1 LHPPRETPKG
11 IRKGF
16 VALKFV
22 SFCIN
27 LSARMLTSDYRK
39 GEIPRPAQSGVEDL
53 DDDLDSKIDS
63 AIKQVWEYYDK
74 KGEGKGRENSG
85 R

>member
-1 LHPPRETPKG
+1 
-11 IRKGF
+11 
-16 VALKFV
+16 
-22 SFCIN
+22 
-27 LSARMLTSDYRK
+27 MLTSDYRK

-85 R
+85 RWEISQWTTINRSYK